1 MVHCVETELLSIEGI
16 LLYIAGIGIFN
27 VFAPVT
33 LTLTGWPSYTNLT
46 RIPWRYT
53 GWAFESYRLTNT
65 HVHTDRHTDRETRP
79 K

>member
-33 LTLTGWPSYTNLT
+33 LTLT
-46 RIPWRYT
+46 R
-53 GWAFESYRLTNT
+53 
-65 HVHTDRHTDRETRP
+65 
-79 K
+79 